1 MSDDVTLSGSVIK
14 KRFGAGSKSDRM
26 AVFLKTS
33 DGEYVL
39 RRKGGP
45 AYSDPE
51 LDALVG
57 KRLRCTGTLA
67 GYTFLMITWEEVDR
81 GL

>member
-1 MSDDVTLSGSVIK
+1 MSGTMTLSGSVIK

-26 AVFLKTS
+26 AVFLKTTE
-33 DGEYVL
+33 GEYVL
-39 RRKGGP
+39 RRKGGL

-67 GYTFLMITWEEVDR
+67 GYTFLMTEWEEIN
-81 GL
+81 